1 MIRNIPG
8 WILIACIVLAF
19 SAGYI
24 NSIALLSFNHQ
35 AVSHVTGTL
44 TITASAASQR
54 AGAELWS
61 GGALLISFFIG
72 AIASGIIIGNEA
84 LKKGRRYG
92 VALTLESLCLL
103 LAWWLFREGHI
114 AGEWLASAACGLQNA
129 MVATYSGSVIRTTH
143 MTGILS
149 DIGSAVGNLLARRQV
164 LKPQLRLQLG
174 ILASF
179 FAGGIAGAWL
189 FSVVSV
195 DALLLPACWVFV
207 LAVIYQLSLRRFSG
221 SSR

>member
-24 NSIALLSFNHQ
+24 NSIALLSFDHQ
-35 AVSHVTGTL
+35 AVSHITGTL
-44 TITASAASQR
+44 TSTASAVSQ
-54 AGAELWS
+54 GAAAKLWS
-61 GGALLISFFIG
+61 GSALLISFFIG

-92 VALTLESLCLL
+92 VALTLESWCLL
-103 LAWWLFREGHI
+103 CAWWLFSEGHI

-149 DIGSAVGNLLARRQV
+149 DIGSAVGNILARRQV

-179 FAGGIAGAWL
+179 LAGSITGAWL
-189 FSVVSV
+189 FSVIHV
-195 DALLLPACWVFV
+195 DALLLPALWVFV
-207 LAVIYQLSLRRFSG
+207 LAIIYQLSLRRFSG
-221 SSR
+221 S